1 MSNTTTKQL
10 PHEKSEWNGYTLE
23 ELRYMRA
30 YTAARI
36 EITRDRLQRNFGK
49 LKDYGPVSKTG
60 LLGKVLGTLSYID
73 IAIITYRIGSRA
85 LRTMR
90 FLRGKR

>member
-23 ELRYMRA
+23 EIRYMRA
-30 YTAARI
+30 YTAARM
-36 EITRDRLQRNFGK
+36 EITRDRLQRNFGN

-60 LLGKVLGTLSYID
+60 Q
-73 IAIITYRIGSRA
+73 IGRA
-85 LRTMR
+85 HV
-90 FLRGKR
+90 